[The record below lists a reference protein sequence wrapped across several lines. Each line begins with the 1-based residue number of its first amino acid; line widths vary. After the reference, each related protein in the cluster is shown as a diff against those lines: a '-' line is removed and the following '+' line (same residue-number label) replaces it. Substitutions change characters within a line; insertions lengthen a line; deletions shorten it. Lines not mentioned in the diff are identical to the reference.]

1 MEHMSLLSDQ
11 NEWRG
16 ITWNNEMPPRKNCS
30 CVSHEKYSEGRDY
43 KVFRID
49 ARKFRIA
56 VINHLKAN
64 NELFNHSTFLCTACV
79 SVAEGQLKCS
89 AKKKL
94 QIDDFFEEVIKAI
107 EGGFLGEEKLT
118 RLSIA
123 IGRTT
128 TKAIFD
134 DSVNLGMLYQ
144 NDLYLQSLN
153 VKDYISERNAVVLG
167 FLRGI
172 CGTQK
177 DLDDT
182 KTNVKIAKAIEHVY
196 NLTNDNFVAPLCFS
210 SNLLTYYITGSKNA
224 CVLNSSGSPAGSYTT
239 ISKWINNQ
247 SIEPL
252 SCPENPDVITFF
264 DNNQVLERKWRVKYN
279 FKSSTSVLTT
289 VVHIIPDLTRNL
301 QMEDKLSPRHWL
313 SIKMIT
319 KEQLVKNNA
328 FVDSIDDISIKR
340 VEAQNQCSERYA
352 YVPSQ
357 HRTTLPD
364 VKMGE
369 PCFENPCSYE
379 AVEKV
384 FEHIITTTMGNSKR
398 RWTILGCDGY
408 WTLRNKHGESVVQIA
423 MGDHHKSWQIL
434 EIFLHSMA
442 DELLVVYCRHELK
455 NDVSPTVRGFYK
467 FIEEAKNPNYLFLCN
482 AIFTYCLALHIFRA
496 GVRRNNAS
504 VIDAALYKFSPL
516 FYGLNMPFY
525 METYLRDRVVREQS
539 PAPVKDFLQ
548 ENATFSVSGNISKGE
563 GGDFVVENRNRK
575 VKKCLPSGLPTE
587 NKWLSVYRNIDR
599 LDKKYKISEAICD
612 MSWTK
617 VRTNTCSIFAIAE
630 EDPDYMYEY
639 DLTTEKTEFRKFVRK
654 NGYLKNPL
662 QLCKHT
668 TMSAKSL
675 DENLVTFN
683 ETSLDNQTAFMKC
696 AKIIKCH
703 KKFTPVFILADDRKK
718 YDDVANKTKQELVKI
733 VEDNLSSLN
742 NKALNNQWKK
752 IKKEKKL
759 AIVTF
764 LKEVQEICDQ

>member
-1 MEHMSLLSDQ
+1 MLWQKHKKILSHLVAD
-11 NEWRG
+11 
-16 ITWNNEMPPRKNCS
+16 MPPRKNCS

-153 VKDYISERNAVVLG
+153 VKDYISKRNAVVLG

-182 KTNVKIAKAIEHVY
+182 KTNVKIAKAIEH
-196 NLTNDNFVAPLCFS
+196 
-210 SNLLTYYITGSKNA
+210 
-224 CVLNSSGSPAGSYTT
+224 
-239 ISKWINNQ
+239 
-247 SIEPL
+247 
-252 SCPENPDVITFF
+252 
-264 DNNQVLERKWRVKYN
+264 VLERKWRVKYN

-599 LDKKYKISEAICD
+599 LDK
-612 MSWTK
+612 

-683 ETSLDNQTAFMKC
+683 ETSLDNQTAFYEMCKNNKMSC
-696 AKIIKCH
+696 K

-752 IKKEKKL
+752 
-759 AIVTF
+759 
-764 LKEVQEICDQ
+764 